1 MINRALTRLKTV
13 QILYAHYQNEGR
25 KVGTSIKE
33 LDKSLA
39 EAYELY
45 KHMLALLTDVRYYA
59 ERRAESI
66 EARAQRMRT
75 HLEETSDDAILAAN
89 KFLLMLEQNEELQ
102 KFKEHRRELW
112 QTGDTFLK
120 RMTDIFTQS
129 SIFGE
134 YVAINDRSFE
144 ADREVIRMLYKQLM
158 PDNEDVNQ
166 VLEENSI
173 YWNDD
178 RDIVDS
184 FVLKT
189 IKHFEESTTPDMPLL
204 PDYDEGESPEF
215 GHKLL
220 QEAIARDEEIQQMIA
235 ARVKGW
241 DFSRVAMMDI
251 LIMQLAL
258 TEILTFNEIP
268 LNVTF
273 NEYLNIAKCYSSPK
287 SSIYINGVLDAVV
300 NSLRAEGS
308 LLK

>member
-25 KVGTSIKE
+25 EVGTSIKE

-45 KHMLALLTDVRYYA
+45 KHMLALLTDIRYYA

-66 EARAQRMRT
+66 EARAQRIGT
-75 HLEETSDDAILAAN
+75 NLEGSSDDAILASN
-89 KFLLMLEQNEELQ
+89 KFLQMLEQNKELQ

-112 QTGDTFLK
+112 QVGDTFLK

-134 YVAINDRSFE
+134 YAAINDRSFE
-144 ADREVIRMLYKQLM
+144 ADREVIRTLYKQLM

-189 IKHFEESTTPDMPLL
+189 IKHFEADTTSDMPLL

-215 GHKLL
+215 GHKLF
-220 QEAIARDEEIQQMIA
+220 QEAIARDEEIQEMIA
-235 ARVKGW
+235 GRVKGW

-258 TEILTFNEIP
+258 TEILTFPEIP

-300 NSLRAEGS
+300 SSLRAEGK